1 MAKNKHTNSTNIIM
15 YRRVLVVE
23 DHDGFRHLIGNFL
36 SKKFEVIS
44 AKNGLEA
51 MTWLSAGMIP
61 HVIVTDTRMPEIN
74 GEQLLQHLRCSGIYG
89 DIPVVV
95 MSEQG
100 KEGDEARYKL
110 LGASGYL
117 KKPFNPTLLQERL
130 DQITGAYS

>member
-1 MAKNKHTNSTNIIM
+1 MH
-15 YRRVLVVE
+15 RRVLVVE
-23 DHDGFRHLIGNFL
+23 DHDGFRHLIGSFL
-36 SKKFEVIS
+36 SKHYEVIS

-51 MTWLSAGMIP
+51 MTWLSTGVIP

-74 GEQLLQHLRCSGIYG
+74 GEQLLQHLRCSGIFG

-100 KEGDEARYKL
+100 REEDEARFRR